1 MKHDELPPVSS
12 SCPEKQ
18 LGTGHWALG
27 TRKEREPVKKTVIIT
42 AIGALLLVGCSQ
54 KKQENAATENAPQPA
69 KSAAIAPATTPALP
83 PGHPPIDTT
92 TLAATAS
99 AAPAP
104 VVAARQIHGK
114 LLESLNAA
122 GYTYLRIK
130 TDAGE
135 QWAAVRETKVKK
147 GDLVAVNVQM
157 VMDSFESKT
166 LKRKFDKIVF
176 GVIAG
181 SNDAAPPSMAS
192 SAAQPA
198 VSPMGTAA
206 QHMNAGTANVGD
218 VSVPKAAGGKTVAE
232 AWAGRDQLKDKP
244 VVIRGK
250 VVKFLSGIMGKNW
263 LHLRD
268 GSGSADKGDNDI
280 TVTTNE
286 VAAVGDVVTVTGTL
300 RIDKDFGAGY
310 RYPVILE
317 EAKLAK

>member
-1 MKHDELPPVSS
+1 LCKVSS
-12 SCPEKQ
+12 LDAIMLDME
-18 LGTGHWALG
+18 L
-27 TRKEREPVKKTVIIT
+27 KKTLFIIT
-42 AIGALLLVGCSQ
+42 IGAAVLAGCSQ

-69 KSAAIAPATTPALP
+69 KSAAVAPATTTVLP

-92 TLAATAS
+92 TLAAAAATAS
-99 AAPAP
+99 ASQPPAP
-104 VVAARQIHGK
+104 VVAAKQIRGK
-114 LLESLNAA
+114 LIESLNAA
-122 GYTYLRIK
+122 GYTYLHIK

-135 QWAAVRETKVKK
+135 QWAAVRGTKVKK

-181 SNDAAPPSMAS
+181 ANDAAPPSMAS
-192 SAAQPA
+192 SAAQPSA
-198 VSPMGTAA
+198 SPMGTAA

-232 AWAGRDQLKDKP
+232 AWAGREQLKDKP

>member
-1 MKHDELPPVSS
+1 M
-12 SCPEKQ
+12 
-18 LGTGHWALG
+18 
-27 TRKEREPVKKTVIIT
+27 KKTFVIT
-42 AIGALLLVGCSQ
+42 AISALLLVGCGQ

-69 KSAAIAPATTPALP
+69 KSAAVAPATTTVLP

-92 TLAATAS
+92 TLASAAATAS
-99 AAPAP
+99 ASQAQAPAP
-104 VVAARQIHGK
+104 VVAARQIRGK
-114 LLESLNAA
+114 LVESLNAA
-122 GYTYLRIK
+122 GYTYLRLK

-135 QWAAVRETKVKK
+135 QWAAVRETKVTK
-147 GDLVAVNVQM
+147 GDVVTVNVQM

-176 GVIAG
+176 GSIAG
-181 SNDAAPPSMAS
+181 ANDAAAPSMMS
-192 SAAQPA
+192 SAGQPA
-198 VSPMGTAA
+198 ASPMGTAA

-218 VSVPKAAGGKTVAE
+218 VNVPKAAGGKTVAE
-232 AWAGRDQLKDKP
+232 TWAGKDQLKDKP

-280 TVTTNE
+280 TVTTND

>member
-1 MKHDELPPVSS
+1 MKHDELPLVSGS
-12 SCPEKQ
+12 GPEKQ
-18 LGTGHWALG
+18 LGTVHWAPG
-27 TRKEREPVKKTVIIT
+27 TRKERNPVKKTLVIT

-54 KKQENAATENAPQPA
+54 KKQESATQNAPQPA
-69 KSAAIAPATTPALP
+69 KNAAFAPATTPALP

-92 TLAATAS
+92 TLAAVAATAS
-99 AAPAP
+99 SLPSPASAPAP
-104 VVAARQIHGK
+104 GVAAKQIRGK
-114 LLESLNAA
+114 LVESLNAA

-176 GVIAG
+176 GAIA
-181 SNDAAPPSMAS
+181 NDAAPPSMAS

-198 VSPMGTAA
+198 ASPMGTPA

-268 GSGSADKGDNDI
+268 GSGSADKA
-280 TVTTNE
+280 TT
-286 VAAVGDVVTVTGTL
+286 TS
-300 RIDKDFGAGY
+300 
-310 RYPVILE
+310 P
-317 EAKLAK
+317 